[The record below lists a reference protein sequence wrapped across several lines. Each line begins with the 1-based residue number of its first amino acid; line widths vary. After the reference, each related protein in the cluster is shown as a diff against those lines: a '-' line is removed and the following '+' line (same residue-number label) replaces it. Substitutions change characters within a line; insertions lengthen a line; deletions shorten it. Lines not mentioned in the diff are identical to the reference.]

1 MKKINETLGRK
12 LQKISSTKI
21 ILFGYCLIILVGTLL
36 LSLPIATS
44 GDGVTGVTDA
54 FFTATSAT
62 CVTGLVRFDTYTHW
76 TLFGQIVIL
85 CLIQIG
91 GIGFMTVAIALVMIA
106 RRKIGINS
114 RMIMQ
119 DSIAAPQ
126 VGGIVRMTKLVLVG
140 TAIVEGTGALLL
152 CFHFCPRFGIGKGIY
167 FSIFHSISAFCNAGF
182 DLMGIEEQFSS
193 LTAEAGNWYIN
204 LIIMALIVIGGLGFF
219 VWHDLIQSRF
229 RFSKMRLHT
238 KIVLVITIL
247 LIVVGTLVIFL
258 LEQEAKVFSGLSIK
272 DQILVSA
279 FQSVSARTA
288 GFNSINLADMTES
301 AQFVMICLMFIGGST
316 GSTAGGIK
324 TTTFGVLVISIGSVF
339 RQKKALEIF
348 GRRMEEG
355 ITRTASCIFMM
366 YLGLSLTV
374 AVIICRI
381 ESISFMSAL
390 FESVSAIATVG
401 LSFGITP
408 EVSMISK
415 LLLAMLMLV
424 GRVGS
429 ITILLAFTNKRTPT
443 ASRLPLEKV
452 QIG

>member
-1 MKKINETLGRK
+1 M
-12 LQKISSTKI
+12 
-21 ILFGYCLIILVGTLL
+21 IILVGTLL

-374 AVIICRI
+374 AVILC
-381 ESISFMSAL
+381 A
-390 FESVSAIATVG
+390 G
-401 LSFGITP
+401 
-408 EVSMISK
+408 
-415 LLLAMLMLV
+415 
-424 GRVGS
+424 
-429 ITILLAFTNKRTPT
+429 
-443 ASRLPLEKV
+443 
-452 QIG
+452 